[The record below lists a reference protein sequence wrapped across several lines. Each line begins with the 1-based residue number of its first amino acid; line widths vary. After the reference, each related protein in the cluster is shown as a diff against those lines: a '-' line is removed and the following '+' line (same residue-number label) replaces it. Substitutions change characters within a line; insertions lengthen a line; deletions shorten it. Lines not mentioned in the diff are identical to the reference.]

1 LCSGNLG
8 ESAPELF
15 YAAAD
20 VPMER
25 EVVDR
30 MWRERVMAG
39 MEKNTVRTYA
49 SAFKSFVNYFESM
62 QWVDP
67 YLGKS
72 VAADVLRVVSWVNH
86 LAVDRGLVYYTTT
99 LTTHLEETRER

>member
-1 LCSGNLG
+1 LCTGNLG
-8 ESAPELF
+8 ESTPEWF
-15 YAAAD
+15 YAAANAD

-30 MWRERVMAG
+30 MWRERDMAG
-39 MEKNTVRTYA
+39 MEKNTVRSYA

-72 VAADVLRVVSWVNH
+72 VAADLFRAVS
-86 LAVDRGLVYYTTT
+86 
-99 LTTHLEETRER
+99 